1 VANQISSASLIA
13 TLSDIARSNK
23 RADKH
28 QKNISGKNKYYYEN
42 KKNAKNLRFA
52 RGNSKN
58 DSIWTIRF
66 LEFFQIL

>member
-42 KKNAKNLRFA
+42 KKKCKNFA
-52 RGNSKN
+52 RS
-58 DSIWTIRF
+58 DLRAEIRKMIQF
-66 LEFFQIL
+66 GQLDF

>member
-42 KKNAKNLRFA
+42 KKNAKISDMRA
-52 RGNSKN
+52 E
-58 DSIWTIRF
+58 IRKMIQF
-66 LEFFQIL
+66 GQLDF